1 MRWGRVFSIYY
12 FLILN
17 VFHVIEG
24 AMDTQLLEALFWK
37 GVPVFDMQS
46 HMETTDVGWGT
57 PKFHKMG
64 REKVILIHAFLSEG
78 YEILMCDTD
87 VVFLQVQTQK
97 RKPKIKIQKKRISF
111 NSLQLMSQVSS
122 HAVIIMGSARVI
134 IFVKIS
140 SSNKNV
146 VKVLRHGRQL
156 WEFRFRLIL
165 VLKILFLGCAWG
177 GDWRPYIQSFFLSFF
192 LFLFFQ
198 ICRTRSPTLS
208 DFLMPTF

>member
-97 RKPKIKIQKKRISF
+97 RKPKINKKYHS
-111 NSLQLMSQVSS
+111 
-122 HAVIIMGSARVI
+122 
-134 IFVKIS
+134 
-140 SSNKNV
+140 
-146 VKVLRHGRQL
+146 
-156 WEFRFRLIL
+156 
-165 VLKILFLGCAWG
+165 
-177 GDWRPYIQSFFLSFF
+177 
-192 LFLFFQ
+192 
-198 ICRTRSPTLS
+198 TRSN
-208 DFLMPTF
+208 